1 MKTDILIR
9 SMVPLAFACISTW
22 LLTPQ
27 LSLAAPSIQVKS
39 TSQKNAPK
47 QFNAADAFSLQSANL
62 RTLML
67 ELYECNPQALQKS
80 TTVSKAEFVQ
90 WVFEGPFGWQF
101 DAIKNTQT
109 IEALNLSFNAEYQG
123 DRVLPLITGLYTM
136 LLQAYGGKN
145 EFTFTETINPQKLTI
160 AVQNVE
166 ITSAKL
172 LSIKQDNNEL
182 HLSDNCNKNVKRMLN
197 DISKHIDADAR
208 GIAKEASSTP
218 RINPFQ
224 MDANTL
230 EYTPL

>member
-1 MKTDILIR
+1 ML
-9 SMVPLAFACISTW
+9 LAFAVSSAW
-22 LLTPQ
+22 LITPQ
-27 LSLAAPSIQVKS
+27 LTLAASSIQTK
-39 TSQKNAPK
+39 TASQENAPK
-47 QFNAADAFSLQSANL
+47 QFSAADAFSIQSARL

-67 ELYECNPQALQKS
+67 ELYECKPQALQKS
-80 TTVSKAEFVQ
+80 TKVSKEEFIQ
-90 WVFEGPFGWQF
+90 WVFEGPFSWKF

-160 AVQNVE
+160 AAQNIE
-166 ITSAKL
+166 ITAAKL
-172 LSIKQDNNEL
+172 LSVKQDNNQL
-182 HLSDNCNKNVKRMLN
+182 HLSDHCNKNVKRMLT
-197 DISKHIDADAR
+197 DISKHIDADVR
-208 GIAKEASSTP
+208 RIAKEAPSIP

>member
-1 MKTDILIR
+1 ML
-9 SMVPLAFACISTW
+9 LAFAVTSTW
-22 LLTPQ
+22 LITLQLT
-27 LSLAAPSIQVKS
+27 LAASSIQAK
-39 TSQKNAPK
+39 TASQENAPK
-47 QFNAADAFSLQSANL
+47 QFSAADAFSIQSASL

-67 ELYECNPQALQKS
+67 ELYECQPQALQKS
-80 TTVSKAEFVQ
+80 TKVSKEEFIQ
-90 WVFEGPFGWQF
+90 WVFEGPFSWKF

-109 IEALNLSFNAEYQG
+109 IEALNLSFNADYQG

-160 AVQNVE
+160 AGQNIE
-166 ITSAKL
+166 ITVAKL
-172 LSIKQDNNEL
+172 LSVKQDNNEF

-197 DISKHIDADAR
+197 DISKHIDADDR
-208 GIAKEASSTP
+208 RIAKEAPSTP

>member
-1 MKTDILIR
+1 
-9 SMVPLAFACISTW
+9 MVPLAFACLSTW
-22 LLTPQ
+22 FLTSQ

-80 TTVSKAEFVQ
+80 TTVSKEEFVQ

-101 DAIKNTQT
+101 DAIKKTKT

-136 LLQAYGGKN
+136 LLHAYGGEN
-145 EFTFTETINPQKLTI
+145 EFTFNKTIDLKELTI
-160 AVQNVE
+160 AAQNVE
-166 ITSAKL
+166 ISSAKL
-172 LSIKQDNNEL
+172 FNLKHDNNEPK
-182 HLSDNCNKNVKRMLN
+182 LSDKCNKNVTHVFN
-197 DISKHIDADAR
+197 DLSKHILILHR
-208 GIAKEASSTP
+208 KIAKAPPPTP
-218 RINPFQ
+218 QINPFQ
-224 MDANTL
+224 IDANTL
-230 EYTPL
+230 EFTPL